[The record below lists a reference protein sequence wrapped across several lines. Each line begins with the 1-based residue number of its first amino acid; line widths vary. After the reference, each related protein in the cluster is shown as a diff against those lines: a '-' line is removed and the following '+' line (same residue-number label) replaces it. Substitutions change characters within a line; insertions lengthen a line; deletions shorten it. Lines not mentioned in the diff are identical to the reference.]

1 MNKKGVLFSVLAAA
15 AVVSAGV
22 FYFSRPAFDADA
34 LVKNSELGRQGFS
47 LPVTEVVSPRHKIK
61 AYLLTD
67 TTNPIV
73 SLSFVFSHAG
83 TVAEKEGQAG
93 LSKIRSG
100 RRT

>member
-22 FYFSRPAFDADA
+22 FYFSRPAFNADA
-34 LVKNSELGRQGFS
+34 LVKNSELGRQGFL
-47 LPVTEVVSPRHKIK
+47 LPVTEVVSPQYKIK

-73 SLSFVFSHAG
+73 SLS
-83 TVAEKEGQAG
+83 
-93 LSKIRSG
+93 LSLAMPERLPKRKG
-100 RRT
+100 RRGCQK

>member
-1 MNKKGVLFSVLAAA
+1 MNKRA
-15 AVVSAGV
+15 
-22 FYFSRPAFDADA
+22 FYFLFWPLPPLFPPASFIFPGRLLTPDA

-73 SLSFVFSHAG
+73 SLSFVF
-83 TVAEKEGQAG
+83 
-93 LSKIRSG
+93 
-100 RRT
+100 